1 MRTPSSALL
10 VVALAA
16 SPAFAEDNV
25 AGTYDV
31 KIEETASTCDPKPET
46 LSKGKVTIAVKK
58 TSLSVK
64 FDALYQMVGV
74 PAKNGNVSAKT
85 TKLIG
90 TSVGGLSAR
99 YSVVGRVDGDTLGLA
114 LTAQYVRQ
122 DSNKPYCSQ
131 VWNVTGSRIAA
142 DKKTTHAH
150 LDRDEPA
157 RMVDVR
163 CPDACPYTSP
173 CP

>member
-1 MRTPSSALL
+1 MRTPSSALV

-16 SPAFAEDNV
+16 SPAFADDNV

-31 KIEETASTCDPKPET
+31 KIEETASTCSPKPET
-46 LSKGKVTIAVKK
+46 FAKSKVTIAVKK
-58 TSLSVK
+58 TALSVK

-74 PAKNGNVSAKT
+74 ADKTGTINAKT

-99 YSVVGRVDGDTLGLA
+99 YSVAGRVDGDALGLV
-114 LTAQYVRQ
+114 LTAQYIRQ

-131 VWNVTGSRIAA
+131 AWNVSGSRIAA
-142 DKKTTHAH
+142 DKKIAH
-150 LDRDEPA
+150 
-157 RMVDVR
+157 
-163 CPDACPYTSP
+163 
-173 CP
+173 